1 MLDYSFERRIISDK
15 GLSGPLVGLD
25 EAGRGPVAGPVA
37 AAAVILDPNRI
48 PAGLDDSKRL
58 TPDIRTELEGAIKA
72 QARAWAVAFAC
83 PGEIARLNIIGASFL
98 AMRRALDELRVKPV
112 LALVDGPEQRLH
124 FPRLGLPALGL
135 VRGDS
140 RAASI
145 AAAGILA
152 KTARDRVMAELDA
165 FFPGYG
171 LAENKGYGR
180 PALAALHKLGPTPV
194 HRWSWKAVQQTRLL

>member
-1 MLDYSFERRIISDK
+1 MLDYSFERRV
-15 GLSGPLVGLD
+15 LSEGELTGPLAGLD
-25 EAGRGPVAGPVA
+25 EAGRGPVAGPVT
-37 AAAVILDPNRI
+37 AAAVILDPDRI
-48 PAGLDDSKRL
+48 PDGIDDSKRL
-58 TPDIRTELEGAIKA
+58 TPNRRTELEGEIKA
-72 QARAWAVAFAC
+72 QARSWAVAFAC

-98 AMRRALDELRVKPV
+98 AMRRALDKLHIMPA

-124 FPRLGLPALGL
+124 FPKLGLPALGV

-152 KTARDRVMAELDA
+152 KTARDRVMAELDILY
-165 FFPGYG
+165 PGYG

-180 PALAALHKLGPTPV
+180 PALAALRRLGPTPV
-194 HRWSWKAVQQTRLL
+194 HRWSWNAVQQTRLL